1 MSHSLQTLL
10 EGIYASVLEAR
21 RFVNLQHLQLFQSY
35 FETKI
40 VKDPATGEEVEVYVP
55 RLLAMATSRGVGA
68 DERYD
73 IIEAPAIT
81 LVPMSTLNIDTL
93 EIEFE
98 AKLAS
103 FEIKPREDDT
113 EKEAPEEN
121 TEDKPEEPEQA
132 EAEEEDTFTVIRR
145 TIDDLFDTASE
156 ITVMT
161 KGDSFESS
169 ASPAKVKVTFKM
181 TNPPEGVELI
191 QEQLLDYLR
200 SSS

>member
-35 FETKI
+35 FETKV
-40 VKDPATGEEVEVYVP
+40 VKDRATGEDVEVYVP
-55 RLLAMATSRGVGA
+55 RLVAMATSRGVGTQ
-68 DERYD
+68 EHYD
-73 IIEAPAIT
+73 IVEAPAIT

-103 FEIKPREDDT
+103 FEIKPH
-113 EKEAPEEN
+113 
-121 TEDKPEEPEQA
+121 EDKDDEQEDEKDEQAEEPEKA
-132 EAEEEDTFTVIRR
+132 EAEEDDTFTIIRR